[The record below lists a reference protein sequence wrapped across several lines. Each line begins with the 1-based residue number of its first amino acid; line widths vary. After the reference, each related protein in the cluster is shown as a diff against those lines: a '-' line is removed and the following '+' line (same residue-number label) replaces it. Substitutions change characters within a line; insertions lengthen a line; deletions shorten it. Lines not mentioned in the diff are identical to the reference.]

1 MRKVKLRAGVFLAPF
16 HPLDESPTLA
26 LERDLQLAVD
36 IENLGFEEIWYGE
49 HHSGGYELSASPE
62 LMIAA
67 AAQRTK
73 RIKLGTGVVSLPY
86 HNPLMTANRI
96 AQLDHLTYG
105 RLIFGAGPG
114 LLVSDAH
121 MLGLD
126 AVESRGKL
134 DEGLDLITRLLAGEW
149 VTQKSSWYDLR
160 EAHCQL
166 LPYNRDLELCVASTF
181 SPNGGTL
188 AAKYDAGMLCLASTM
203 YQGFDALSTN
213 WKIAQ
218 ESSAKLGRTMSPA
231 RIRCATEMHIAETR
245 DKAMDQVR
253 AGYERY
259 LRYIKNQ
266 SEQLPDS
273 PAHHTLED
281 LIERQ
286 EIVVGTPDDAVAQIR
301 RLEQKVPDFGCLLLL
316 EKNWAAPA
324 DLKRSLEMFARYVLP
339 EVNGDNVAR
348 TRSFDWCREQRDGF
362 IETIMTANQ
371 KAFAKHA
378 ADSAAGEK
386 AA

>member
-1 MRKVKLRAGVFLAPF
+1 MRNVKLRAGVFLAPF
-16 HPLDESPTLA
+16 HPLDESPTLTF
-26 LERDLQLAVD
+26 ERDLQLAAYVD
-36 IENLGFEEIWYGE
+36 ALGFDEFWYGE
-49 HHSGGYELSASPE
+49 HHSGGYENSASPE

-73 RIKLGTGVVSLPY
+73 RIRLGTGVVSLPY

-96 AQLDHLTYG
+96 AQLDHLTFG

-126 AVESRGKL
+126 ATESRGKL
-134 DEGLDLITRLLAGEW
+134 DEGLSVITRLLAGEW
-149 VTQKSSWYDLR
+149 VTETSSWYDLR
-160 EAHCQL
+160 DAHCQL
-166 LPYNRDLELCVASTF
+166 LPYNRDMELCVASTF
-181 SPNGGTL
+181 SPNGGKL

-218 ESSAKLGRTMSPA
+218 ESSAKLGRSMSPA

-253 AGYERY
+253 EGYERY
-259 LRYIKNQ
+259 LLYIKNQ
-266 SEQLPDS
+266 AEQIPDS
-273 PAHHTLED
+273 PAHSSLED

-301 RLEQKVPDFGCLLLL
+301 RLEEKVPDFGCLLLL
-316 EKNWAAPA
+316 EKNWANTA
-324 DLKRSLEMFARYVLP
+324 DTRRSLEMLARYVLP
-339 EVNGDNVAR
+339 EVNGDNLAR
-348 TRSFDWCREQRDGF
+348 RKSFDWCREKRDGF

-371 KAFAKHA
+371 KAFAQHA
-378 ADSAAGEK
+378 AEEMQEK
-386 AA
+386 TA